1 MEARCPLQISS
12 KSNSLIVHHT
22 SSSGFSQV
30 PTHVVCCSF
39 LSKPRLLA
47 SSFPTIYEIL
57 KICT

>member
-1 MEARCPLQISS
+1 MEARCPPQISS

-22 SSSGFSQV
+22 SSNGFSQV
-30 PTHVVCCSF
+30 PTHAVCCSF
-39 LSKPRLLA
+39 LSLA